1 MIFQKNRKIWLTL
14 LLITA
19 AFTIYSFVGEQG
31 LWELNKMIH
40 HRNELKTEISVLER
54 DNNSLAEQIGR
65 LRNDQATFE
74 ALARTKLGMVRPGE
88 VVYIFPEEEDQ
99 KR

>member
-1 MIFQKNRKIWLTL
+1 MIFQKNRKIWLPL
-14 LLITA
+14 LLTA
-19 AFTIYSFVGEQG
+19 AAFAIYSFVGEHG
-31 LWELNKMIH
+31 LWELSKMVH
-40 HRNELKTEISVLER
+40 RRNELRTEISGLER

-65 LRNDQATFE
+65 LRNDQATLE

-88 VVYIFPEEEDQ
+88 VVYIFPGEEDQ